1 MKKPR
6 CFNGRSFGLAA
17 ALVLAVSVLAEA
29 TGNFVTV
36 KLPRGVSVDLP
47 KNWIVLSSNQRI
59 TLDTYVES
67 ALDLSGTEHEPSE
80 LPFAANLY
88 DDRGRTIGIV
98 NIRYYPQLELTQS
111 DARATTASETQEL
124 DSILKARMIAEMST
138 FNVLISTWL
147 GTTKSEM
154 NGVTAFITEYQR
166 AANGVAGDF
175 RVRLVRVFS
184 AERSF
189 TLTVSYAETSAIPIR
204 PIADRIIASLRLVP
218 AAEDATV
225 MPNNASASGGPAPS
239 VMTQLYGE
247 FWPLTLMLS
256 MLLTWGIGLVPPLIT
271 RYAILRRPM
280 SKRGAV
286 VFAILFWFFNL
297 LLFAALGSQSKTHF
311 ALLLVAFVSYAIVT
325 RPARNPPT
333 ATG

>member
-1 MKKPR
+1 M
-6 CFNGRSFGLAA
+6 AA

-36 KLPRGVSVDLP
+36 KLPRGVSVELP

-67 ALDLSGTEHEPSE
+67 ALDLSGTEQEPSE

-124 DSILKARMIAEMST
+124 DSVSKAQMIAEMPT
-138 FNVLISTWL
+138 FNLRVNSWL
-147 GTTKSEM
+147 GTTKSEI
-154 NGVTAFITEYQR
+154 NGVTAFITEYRR
-166 AANGVAGDF
+166 AAKGVAGDF

-218 AAEDATV
+218 AAEEPTVEPTDAL
-225 MPNNASASGGPAPS
+225 ASAGPVPS

-247 FWPLTLMLS
+247 SWALTLMIS
-256 MLLTWGIGLVPPLIT
+256 LLLMWGIGLAPPLIA
-271 RYAILRRPM
+271 RFAILRRPM

-286 VFAILFWFFNL
+286 VFAVLFWVFNL
-297 LLFAALGSQSKTHF
+297 LLFSALGSRSKTHF
-311 ALLLVAFVSYAIVT
+311 GLLLVAYVSYVILT
-325 RPARNPPT
+325 RPARDPRI